1 MKNAILIFATI
12 VFIVSA
18 CKDPFWLEDNK
29 KTDHKD
35 RTLEYLVIYN
45 SNHIYANDFNE
56 RKTLIAK
63 SQEELDKFL
72 AKMTPSVTPLPEIKN
87 VDFENKMVLGIAMP
101 PQSSGSNRLKITSV
115 KMVDGTIEV
124 RSQITIPN
132 IGTDDIGYPMYLIEL
147 DKHSEPIKF
156 LETEII
162 REGDMDL
169 SILFN
174 KHWELSIIIDDNGN
188 IIDPNNYKD
197 ELTNNKVVDLY
208 PFTIQFKDDYT
219 FSGYSN
225 CNNYGGSYSING
237 SELSI
242 QQLWSTEAAC
252 SLSDF
257 YQTLLRN
264 AVSIDYSAQKY
275 IIITSVYQ
283 GMTYQLNYFHFI
295 PENEN
300 ELDETQWIFESY
312 STDGGITFNDSYVN
326 EDGEN
331 VNFMEDIYTLNF
343 YYMLVSG
350 KANCSEFGI
359 EYYLSGENG
368 IDILTFWME
377 LTCGFNQEYFN
388 LLIQS
393 KSYDIYYGGIDR
405 LRLYSK
411 DKKNV
416 MVFQYNYLDKEN
428 VLGKNQKYILDKIGY
443 VNMENNRIEK
453 LISVDDKNITFSTTK
468 DYKYSGNGICNEYN
482 GNFYNYNNTY
492 GAMTVDFGSTK
503 VFCGDEFEQ
512 KYFNTIS
519 NVTTY
524 REEGGRLKLFS
535 YKDLEYNYLVF
546 KPIE

>member
-29 KTDHKD
+29 KTDHKN

-72 AKMTPSVTPLPEIKN
+72 VKMTPSVTPLPEIKD

-101 PQSSGSNRLKITSV
+101 PQSSGSNRLKISSV
-115 KMVDGTIEV
+115 KMVGGTIEIS
-124 RSQITIPN
+124 SQLTIPN

-147 DKHSEPIKF
+147 DKHSEPVKF

-174 KHWELSIIIDDNGN
+174 NHWELSNIVDENGN
-188 IIDPNNYKD
+188 VIDPNKYKD
-197 ELTNNKVVDLY
+197 EMTNNEEIDLN

-237 SELSI
+237 SDLSI
-242 QQLWSTEAAC
+242 QELWTTEAAC
-252 SLSDF
+252 ALSDF
-257 YQTLLRN
+257 YQTLLNN

-283 GMTYQLNYFHFI
+283 GITYQMNFFHFI

-300 ELDETQWIFESY
+300 ELDGSQWIFESF
-312 STDGGITFNDSYVN
+312 STDGGITFNDSYIN
-326 EDGEN
+326 EDNEN
-331 VNFMEDIYTLNF
+331 INFMEDIYTLNF
-343 YYMLVSG
+343 NNRLLNG
-350 KANCSEFGI
+350 KANCTEFNTNYKIFEGNVLTI
-359 EYYLSGENG
+359 ESFN
-368 IDILTFWME
+368 IDQS
-377 LTCGFNQEYFN
+377 CGFNDIYN
-388 LLIQS
+388 TLLLQS
-393 KSYDIYYGGIDR
+393 KSYEIYYGGIDR
-405 LRLYSK
+405 LRLYSE
-411 DKKNV
+411 DKNTI
-416 MVFQYNYLDKEN
+416 MVFQYNYGDKEN
-428 VLGKNQKYILDKIGY
+428 KLGRNKEYILDKIGY
-443 VNMENNRIEK
+443 VNLENNRIEK
-453 LISVDDKNITFSTTK
+453 LISVDDKNITFSTTN
-468 DYKYSGNGICNEYN
+468 DYKYSGNGICNEYF

-492 GAMTVDFGSTK
+492 GGMTVDFGSTK
-503 VFCGDEFEQ
+503 VYCGDEFEQ
-512 KYFNTIS
+512 KYFSAIS
-519 NVTTY
+519 NVTNY
-524 REEGGRLKLFS
+524 SEEGGRLKLFS

-546 KPIE
+546 KPLE